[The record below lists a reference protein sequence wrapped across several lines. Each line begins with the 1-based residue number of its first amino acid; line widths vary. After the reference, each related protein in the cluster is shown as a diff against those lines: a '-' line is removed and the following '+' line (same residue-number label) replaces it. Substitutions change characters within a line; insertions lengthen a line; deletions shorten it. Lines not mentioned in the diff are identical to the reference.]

1 MVARNLQQIRE
12 DHRKFLENGGNVKRA
27 KDFNNC
33 AMETIFDVSLDQVII
48 VQVHIEC
55 TVELPLIDTPYI
67 CNRQPLFNGHCICP
81 NYM

>member
-1 MVARNLQQIRE
+1 MVARTLQQIRE

-48 VQVHIEC
+48 VHVQVHW
-55 TVELPLIDTPYI
+55 
-67 CNRQPLFNGHCICP
+67 
-81 NYM
+81 